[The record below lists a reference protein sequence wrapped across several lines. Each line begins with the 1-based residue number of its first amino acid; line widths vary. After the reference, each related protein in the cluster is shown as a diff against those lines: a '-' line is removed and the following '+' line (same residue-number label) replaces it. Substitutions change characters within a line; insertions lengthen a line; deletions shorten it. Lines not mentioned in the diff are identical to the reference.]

1 MSEFGSW
8 QFARATAADAP
19 AVAAFQTMVWDQT
32 YSGLIA
38 EEMLAATSTD
48 RTSRWTERI
57 STGERDVTLA
67 RIGSEIVGVASTSKG
82 TPPHYGLPSTELCSF
97 SLRTDVRGTGLA
109 DQLLREAIGREDAH
123 LLVFEVNERAR
134 RFYRRH
140 GFVAFGDPQ
149 LDEGTGLMERRMVR
163 SHFGASE
170 FST

>member
-1 MSEFGSW
+1 MSEFGPW
-8 QFARATAADAP
+8 EFTRATAAEAP
-19 AVAAFQTMVWDQT
+19 AVAAFQTMVWEQT
-32 YSGLIA
+32 YSGLIGEA
-38 EEMLAATSTD
+38 LLAATSTD

-67 RIGSEIVGVASTSKG
+67 LVGSEIVGVASTSKG
-82 TPPHYGLPSTELCSF
+82 TSPQHGLPPMELCSF
-97 SLRTDVRGTGLA
+97 YLRTDVRGTGLA
-109 DQLLREAIGREDAH
+109 DQLLHQAIGREDAH

-140 GFVAFGDPQ
+140 GFDAFGDTQ

-163 SHFGASE
+163 SHFGGSA